1 MVIQERHAHETPAH
15 ETPVHETPAY
25 ERDEQEP
32 QRPSKRP
39 HSAVD
44 DSDPQSG
51 SPASN
56 NLVSSWLGSICPPAK
71 RQRRNSEASMASGGD
86 GGLGPPSPP
95 SINTSDI
102 CDKHTQD
109 HTAASRPATSRSAS
123 YRTTGGSSTRSLV
136 DAEHY
141 RLENLKMRNGI
152 EMRVD
157 REPLPPAIQALV
169 EPLGLQQPPPTP
181 TACDEKFVRAIRARN
196 DCLAMSVKNSVRQR
210 FDGSIFPRPE
220 FGDPILRTDSLI
232 MAEATLP
239 TRFTSAAL
247 KKLSGRVRR
256 LSRLS
261 IPIPDILYGY
271 SYEVFPREE
280 RSLLYHVLTDVN
292 VVNENLNVLP
302 FLIVEFRG
310 DGESMW
316 SCINECLGGSAA
328 CVNVGR
334 RLNMKLVVNGQSPS
348 FNSAVFSIAINHE
361 IAHLYVTWRPSDPAA
376 EYYMQRIGVYA
387 VEDMHHYLILQR
399 AVRKI
404 IEWGIGPRLDHFR
417 ECLSLAG
424 SENGKA
430 SDMSS
435 AYVEEPKAQVEE
447 PRAQVGGP
455 KAQEFQAQEFQAQ
468 EFQAQEFQA
477 QEFQAQLDEL
487 KTQMKEL
494 IKAQMEELK
503 EVKAQTQVEEFVPS
517 VVGSASQIKES
528 VTHIV
533 ESVPQVEE
541 YVSLL

>member
-25 ERDEQEP
+25 EGDEQEP

-44 DSDPQSG
+44 DSHPQSG

-86 GGLGPPSPP
+86 GGLGPPSPPSPP

-157 REPLPPAIQALV
+157 REQLPPAIQALV

-181 TACDEKFVRAIRARN
+181 TACDEEFVRAIRARN

-239 TRFTSAAL
+239 TYFSSLEEAQW
-247 KKLSGRVRR
+247 
-256 LSRLS
+256 
-261 IPIPDILYGY
+261 
-271 SYEVFPREE
+271 EVFPREE
-280 RSLLYHVLTDVN
+280 RSLLYPVLTDVN

-430 SDMSS
+430 SDVSS
-435 AYVEEPKAQVEE
+435 AYLEEPKAQVEE
-447 PRAQVGGP
+447 PRAQVEGP
-455 KAQEFQAQEFQAQ
+455 K
-468 EFQAQEFQA
+468 A

-494 IKAQMEELK
+494 IK
-503 EVKAQTQVEEFVPS
+503 TQVEVSKTQVRELQMQVEESVPS
-517 VVGSASQIKES
+517 VEGSEPSVEES
-528 VTHIV
+528 VPSVGDSTFGESVPLVKKPVTHVV
-533 ESVPQVEE
+533 ESVPQVEDC
-541 YVSLL
+541 VPLL